1 MANHLGREGLVK
13 ISSTTIGELRN
24 YALSHSSDTVEDSV
38 IGDTYRTRLA
48 TMKTWSA
55 SGDLYWD
62 EADAGQL
69 LITIGSQVTLN
80 LYPEGASH
88 DRADWDRGEKLRRED
103 AGPGGGQR
111 RPDTGAGVSDGF
123 AVETEVAPRMLRW
136 IVNENQM
143 SLVFT
148 ECAGALARPR

>member
-62 EADAGQL
+62 ETNAGQL
-69 LITIGSQVTLN
+69 LITIGSSVTLN
-80 LYPEGASH
+80 LYPEGS
-88 DRADWDRGEKLRRED
+88 
-103 AGPGGGQR
+103 
-111 RPDTGAGVSDGF
+111 DTGDIYYSGGAIVTKFDISASFDGI
-123 AVETEVAPRMLRW
+123 VEGSIAFEG
-136 IVNENQM
+136 N
-143 SLVFT
+143 
-148 ECAGALARPR
+148 GALSTLTV

>member
-1 MANHLGREGLVK
+1 MANHLGREGIVK

-62 EADAGQL
+62 EANAGQL
-69 LITIGSQVTLN
+69 LITIGSSVTLN
-80 LYPEGASH
+80 LYPEGA
-88 DRADWDRGEKLRRED
+88 
-103 AGPGGGQR
+103 
-111 RPDTGAGVSDGF
+111 DTGDIYYSGSAIVTKFDVSASFDGI
-123 AVETEVAPRMLRW
+123 VEGSIAFEG
-136 IVNENQM
+136 N
-143 SLVFT
+143 
-148 ECAGALARPR
+148 GALSTLTV

>member
-48 TMKTWSA
+48 TMKTFSV

-62 EADAGQL
+62 ETNAGQL
-69 LITIGSQVTLN
+69 LITIGSSVTLN
-80 LYPEGASH
+80 LYPEGADSG
-88 DRADWDRGEKLRRED
+88 DIYYS
-103 AGPGGGQR
+103 
-111 RPDTGAGVSDGF
+111 GAAIVTKFDVSASFDGIVEGSIEFQGNGVLTTTS
-123 AVETEVAPRMLRW
+123 V
-136 IVNENQM
+136 
-143 SLVFT
+143 
-148 ECAGALARPR
+148 

>member
-13 ISSTTIGELRN
+13 VSLTTIGELRN

-62 EADAGQL
+62 ETDAGQL
-69 LITIGSQVTLN
+69 LITIGSSVTLN
-80 LYPEGASH
+80 LYPEGNTAGDIYYSGAAIVTKFDISASF
-88 DRADWDRGEKLRRED
+88 
-103 AGPGGGQR
+103 
-111 RPDTGAGVSDGF
+111 DGI
-123 AVETEVAPRMLRW
+123 VEGSIAFEG
-136 IVNENQM
+136 N
-143 SLVFT
+143 
-148 ECAGALARPR
+148 GALSTLTAV

>member
-13 ISSTTIGELRN
+13 ISTTTIGELRN

-62 EADAGQL
+62 ETNAGQL
-69 LITIGSQVTLN
+69 LITIGSSVTLN
-80 LYPEGASH
+80 LYPEGA
-88 DRADWDRGEKLRRED
+88 
-103 AGPGGGQR
+103 
-111 RPDTGAGVSDGF
+111 DTGDIYYSGAAIVTKFDVSASFDGI
-123 AVETEVAPRMLRW
+123 VEGSIAFEG
-136 IVNENQM
+136 N
-143 SLVFT
+143 
-148 ECAGALARPR
+148 GALSTLTV